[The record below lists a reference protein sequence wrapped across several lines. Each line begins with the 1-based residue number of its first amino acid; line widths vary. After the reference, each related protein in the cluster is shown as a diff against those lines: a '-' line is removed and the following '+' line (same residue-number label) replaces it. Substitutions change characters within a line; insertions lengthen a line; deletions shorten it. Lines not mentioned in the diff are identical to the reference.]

1 MRRFFGCGSEL
12 RIAQMSIQVPWDQ
25 PGWDRVG
32 KSSSALVLSW
42 GSQGQTHAVLRLVLI
57 AAGTHS
63 ATIIPTM
70 RHAHC
75 RMCAELEF
83 GRPGTLM
90 DPENPQTPA
99 QHIR

>member
-1 MRRFFGCGSEL
+1 
-12 RIAQMSIQVPWDQ
+12 MSIQVPRDQ
-25 PGWDRVG
+25 PGWGGVG

-42 GSQGQTHAVLRLVLI
+42 GSQGQAHAALPLVLV
-57 AAGTHS
+57 AADTRS

-83 GRPGTLM
+83 GRPGMLM
-90 DPENPQTPA
+90 GPENPRTPA